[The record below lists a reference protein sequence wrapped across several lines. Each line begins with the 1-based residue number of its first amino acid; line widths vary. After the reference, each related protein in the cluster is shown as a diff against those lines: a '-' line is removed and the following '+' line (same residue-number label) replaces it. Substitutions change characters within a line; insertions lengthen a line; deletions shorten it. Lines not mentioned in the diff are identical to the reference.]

1 MEEDEAPGLWTSFG
15 TALRLIVGWFC
26 VAIGV
31 LNLLVGVDWTG
42 GDPDTAY
49 VTFHGMLVVGGLL
62 LLSLSRLVRRP
73 GTIGYL
79 AGGLVAAAGLLVGS
93 IPVNNTVCCMTGFA
107 IRHGWPFTFLARDE
121 QAGRWH
127 VDSQHLL
134 ADLLF
139 WGYAGLIAMATVRR
153 AHAEPRVPRV
163 HERQHVDD

>member
-1 MEEDEAPGLWTSFG
+1 VEEDEAPGLWTSFG

-107 IRHGWPFTFLARDE
+107 IRHGCRSPSWLATSRPG
-121 QAGRWH
+121 AGMSTASICSPTCCSGGTR
-127 VDSQHLL
+127 
-134 ADLLF
+134 
-139 WGYAGLIAMATVRR
+139 G
-153 AHAEPRVPRV
+153 
-163 HERQHVDD
+163 